1 MSQLRFKKITPS
13 NDKLLSSEFIHLRN
27 IINFNYMT
35 LVQLEYIVAV
45 DTYRSFVSA
54 AEKCFVTQPTLS
66 MQVQKLE
73 EFLNVKLF
81 DRSKQ
86 PIVPTEI
93 GAQII
98 DQARIVLQ
106 ENKKIKEIISS
117 QQQEVTGEL
126 KIGIIPTI
134 APYILPKVIAA
145 MLEKYPDLKLI
156 IWEYTTEDIIHH
168 LKTGVID
175 CGILATPLVDANI
188 AETPL
193 YYENFVSYISKSS
206 KLYKKKAID
215 AEDFEDE
222 NIWLLNEG
230 HCMRTQ
236 VLNICRTT
244 KNNRLQ
250 SLTYNTGSVETLIRM
265 VDANNGATLLPELA
279 LEELSAKQ
287 LNKVRYFKSPEPV
300 REISLVTHKNFIKK
314 RMLNALKDE
323 VLAIIP
329 KTMKQRK
336 KKDVIGI

>member
-1 MSQLRFKKITPS
+1 
-13 NDKLLSSEFIHLRN
+13 
-27 IINFNYMT
+27 MT

-73 EFLNVKLF
+73 EFLNVKIF

-86 PIVPTEI
+86 PIIPTEI
-93 GAQII
+93 GMQVIA
-98 DQARIVLQ
+98 QARIVLQ

-117 QQQEVTGEL
+117 QQQDVIGEL
-126 KIGIIPTI
+126 RIGIIPTI
-134 APYILPKVIAA
+134 APYLLPKVISA
-145 MLEKYPDLKLI
+145 MLEKYPELKLL

-175 CGILATPLVDANI
+175 CGILATPLVDQNI
-188 AETPL
+188 SETPI
-193 YYENFVSYISKSS
+193 YYENFVSYISKNS
-206 KLYKKKAID
+206 KLYKKKTID
-215 AEDFEDE
+215 ADDLEDE

-236 VLNICRTT
+236 VLNICRST

-265 VDANNGATLLPELA
+265 VDVNDGATLLPELA
-279 LEELSAKQ
+279 LTDLSAKQ

-314 RMLNALKDE
+314 RMLNALKE
-323 VLAIIP
+323 EILAIIP
-329 KTMKQRK
+329 KNMKQRK
-336 KKDVIGI
+336 KKDVIGV

>member
-1 MSQLRFKKITPS
+1 
-13 NDKLLSSEFIHLRN
+13 
-27 IINFNYMT
+27 MT

-73 EFLNVKLF
+73 EFLNVKIF

-86 PIVPTEI
+86 PIIPTEI

-117 QQQEVTGEL
+117 QQQDVIGEL

-134 APYILPKVIAA
+134 APYLLPEVIAS
-145 MLEKYPDLKLI
+145 MLKKYPDLKLL

-168 LKTGVID
+168 LKTGIID
-175 CGILATPLVDANI
+175 CGILATPLVDTNI
-188 AETPL
+188 SETPL
-193 YYENFVSYISKSS
+193 YYENFVSYISKNS
-206 KLYKKKAID
+206 KLFKKKAID
-215 AEDFEDE
+215 ADDLEDE

-236 VLNICRTT
+236 VLNICRST

-265 VDANNGATLLPELA
+265 VDVNDGATLLPELA
-279 LEELSAKQ
+279 LADLTVKQ

-314 RMLNALKDE
+314 RMLNALRE
-323 VLAIIP
+323 EILAVIP

-336 KKDVIGI
+336 KKDIIGI